1 MIVLIAGG
9 MVRDE
14 ERNIRGFTGSFG
26 QIATISRDGQLIKVL
41 HVTNQDVKLDPEG
54 ADEEKLDW
62 IKEKLTTSMKSPSY
76 LIRNTLYN

>member
-1 MIVLIAGG
+1 MSGTRKAILKF
-9 MVRDE
+9 E
-14 ERNIRGFTGSFG
+14 LESFYKSFDFS
-26 QIATISRDGQLIKVL
+26 I
-41 HVTNQDVKLDPEG
+41 LDDLLVGNPEG